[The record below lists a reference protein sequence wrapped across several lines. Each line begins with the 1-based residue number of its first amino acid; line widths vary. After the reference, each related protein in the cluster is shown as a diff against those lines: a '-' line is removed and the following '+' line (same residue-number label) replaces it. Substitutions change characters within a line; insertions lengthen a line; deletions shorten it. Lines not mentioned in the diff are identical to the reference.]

1 MTIAELML
9 PELEREMAQTRKVL
23 EKVPAD
29 QLEWK
34 ANETLHTLGWNA
46 NHLAEIVGWTKFI
59 IDEDVFNLAPTDGPA
74 YQTPSLDD
82 PAKILEAF
90 DENLLSARAALAGT
104 SDETM
109 AKLWTMKAGEQTLMT
124 LSKGECLRT
133 WVLNHTV
140 HHRGILSVYLRM
152 LGVDDACVYG

>member
-82 PAKILEAF
+82 PAKILAAF